1 MVRKYY
7 DDPIQNERFIR
18 VYEKRRYCCH
28 GIPNYHRC
36 SFCITEARDKQY
48 KEFRQSIK
56 GEGFTT
62 FGDTFDKESRCFHS
76 EEEFDTAEFGL
87 LRRSESFEDLKK
99 QYHEL
104 ARMHHPDKG
113 GNTEIFQ
120 RLSNLYDELRSVF

>member
-7 DDPIQNERFIR
+7 DDPVQNERFIR
-18 VYEKRRYCCH
+18 VYQKRMYCCH

-36 SFCITEARDKQY
+36 SFCITEARDQQY
-48 KEFRQSIK
+48 KEFRQGIK
-56 GEGFTT
+56 GKGFTC
-62 FGDTFDKESRCFHS
+62 FDDAFDTETRSFES
-76 EEEFDTAEFGL
+76 EEGIDTAEFGQ
-87 LRRSESFEDLKK
+87 LRRSESFEELKK
-99 QYHEL
+99 QYHDL

>member
-1 MVRKYY
+1 
-7 DDPIQNERFIR
+7 
-18 VYEKRRYCCH
+18 VYQKRMYCCH

-36 SFCITEARDKQY
+36 SFCITEARDQQY
-48 KEFRQSIK
+48 KEYRGSK
-56 GEGFTT
+56 GFTC
-62 FGDTFDKESRCFHS
+62 FLCEDTFDTDTRSFDS
-76 EEEFDTAEFGL
+76 EEDIDTAEFGP

-120 RLSNLYDELRSVF
+120 RLTNLYDELRVIL

>member
-18 VYEKRRYCCH
+18 LYEKKMYCCH

-36 SFCITEARDKQY
+36 SFCITEARDRQY

-87 LRRSESFEDLKK
+87 LRRSDSFEELKK